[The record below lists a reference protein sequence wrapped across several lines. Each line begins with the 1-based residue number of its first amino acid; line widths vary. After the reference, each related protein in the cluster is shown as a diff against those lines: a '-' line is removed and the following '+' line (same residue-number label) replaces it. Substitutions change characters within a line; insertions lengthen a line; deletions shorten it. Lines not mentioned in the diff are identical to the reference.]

1 MEEQIVQ
8 LLAATQSNVESPRK
22 AAELQLSSMYPMAG
36 FGMAIASVASHDS
49 VPLNIRQA
57 ALLYL
62 RQFIQAAWSS
72 EFEEFRGQV
81 LVGDEDK
88 ARMRQML
95 LELALNNQERK
106 IRKAASY
113 VVSKI
118 GSADFPE
125 EWPELLPMTL
135 QIIQTGGD
143 DQIGGALKLLADLI
157 EESFNEEQF
166 FGVAT
171 ELVNS
176 VYVVATN
183 ESRKPTVRALAVT
196 VFRGCFDILEMLME
210 EHKQAVKNFADE
222 ALACWIPFFL
232 QVMQSKLPDP
242 PTQDEETQ
250 RSPQADVFRGLV
262 ALKLQVVKVSGPLL
276 SCPASTNLASG
287 SFTDTFCIAF

>member
-8 LLAATQSNVESPRK
+8 LLAATQSNVETPRK
-22 AAELQLSSMYPMAG
+22 SAELQLNSMYPIPG
-36 FGMAIASVASHDS
+36 FGIALVSVASHDS
-49 VPLNIRQA
+49 VSLNIRQA

-81 LVGDEDK
+81 LVSDEDK
-88 ARMRQML
+88 IRMRQML
-95 LELALNNQERK
+95 LELALNNPERK

-113 VVSKI
+113 VVSKV

-135 QIIQTGGD
+135 QIIQTGTD

-176 VYVVATN
+176 VYAVATN
-183 ESRKPTVRALAVT
+183 ESRKPTIRALAIT

-210 EHKQAVKNFADE
+210 EHKQAVKSFADV
-222 ALACWIPFFL
+222 ALSQWIPFFL
-232 QVMQSKLPDP
+232 QIMQVKLTEP
-242 PTQDEETQ
+242 PTHEEEAQ
-250 RSPQADVFRGLV
+250 KSPTADAFRGHI
-262 ALKLQVVKVSGPLL
+262 ALKLQVVKVSSLNVL
-276 SCPASTNLASG
+276 CDSVV
-287 SFTDTFCIAF
+287 